1 MNLADQI
8 RRELSQALEAT
19 AAHSLRAP
27 HERYEATSADGAVTA
42 VVSGT
47 RELQSIVFS
56 PRATRDIDNHTLG
69 EDVVEAV
76 LAAERLATDA
86 QQSALGHLTVN
97 GRRISDFASDPQAF
111 VPRIE
116 DFRR

>member
-1 MNLADQI
+1 MNPVEQI
-8 RRELSQALEAT
+8 RRDLSQALEAT
-19 AAHSLRAP
+19 AEYALRAP
-27 HERYEATSADGAVTA
+27 HERYEATSDDGAVTA

-47 RELQSIVFS
+47 RELVDIVFS

-76 LAAERLATDA
+76 LAAERLATEA
-86 QQSALGHLTVN
+86 QQAALGHLTVN
-97 GRRISDFASDPQAF
+97 GRRIGDFSDPQAF

-116 DFRR
+116 DLRR